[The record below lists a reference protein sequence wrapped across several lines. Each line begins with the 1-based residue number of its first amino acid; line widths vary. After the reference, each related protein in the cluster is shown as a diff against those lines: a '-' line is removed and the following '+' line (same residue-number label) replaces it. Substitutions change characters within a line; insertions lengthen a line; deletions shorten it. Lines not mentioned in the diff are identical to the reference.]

1 MAVLTCKKIEYYQF
15 MDKENNIVIIGA
27 GAAGFFAAIQCASV
41 MKSNNINGIVYLM
54 ESHKAY
60 LRKVRISGGG
70 RCNVTH
76 NEFNP
81 MQFCENYPRGKREL
95 RSPFESFQALDIIK
109 WFEERGV
116 EIVAE
121 ADGRMFPK
129 TNSSETI
136 IECFRREAISLGVEI
151 MTNSCVDKI
160 EHDSEALFVVT
171 YRHGSIKASGVLI
184 ATGSDK
190 RGHLLASSLSH
201 TITDLAPSL
210 FTFKI
215 KHPLLKDLAGTS
227 FKQIELKVSFDKKKY
242 ISKGPALITHW
253 GLSGPAVLKL
263 SSLAAREMKGCR
275 YKTMIT
281 VNFTPY
287 DKEENLKNTIL
298 SFKNNESSL
307 IKNKYPN
314 YLTKSFW
321 NNFILNIG
329 VDLEKKWNEISLK
342 DLNKIVSNLYRFE
355 LELNGQNRF
364 KEEFVECGG
373 IKLKEVSFKTMESKK
388 VKGLYFAGEVLD
400 IDGVTGG
407 FNFQNAW
414 TTGYIA
420 GTNLARNMTY

>member
-1 MAVLTCKKIEYYQF
+1 MN
-15 MDKENNIVIIGA
+15 KENNIVVIGA
-27 GAAGFFAAIQCASV
+27 GAAGFFAAIQCALTLKEQSIDGRV
-41 MKSNNINGIVYLM
+41 FLL

-60 LRKVRISGGG
+60 LRKVKISGGG

-76 NEFNP
+76 NEFNSTL
-81 MQFCENYPRGKREL
+81 FCENYPRGKREL
-95 RSPFESFQALDIIK
+95 RSPFQTFQALDIIK

-121 ADGRMFPK
+121 DDGRMFPK

-136 IECFRREAISLGVEI
+136 ITCFRNEAIKLGVEI
-151 MTNSCVDKI
+151 
-160 EHDSEALFVVT
+160 VT
-171 YRHGSIKASGVLI
+171 SAGVESIKVKENGEFEVNHRQGTLLASNLLL
-184 ATGSDK
+184 ATGSDS
-190 RGHLLASSLSH
+190 RGHTLARSLGH

-215 KHPLLKDLAGTS
+215 EHPLFKELSGTTFKDVEI
-227 FKQIELKVSFDKKKY
+227 KIDFDNKKKY
-242 ISKGPALITHW
+242 VSRGPALITHW

-263 SSLAAREMKGCR
+263 SSLAAREMKACSYQR
-275 YKTMIT
+275 KIFI
-281 VNFTPY
+281 NFSPY
-287 DKEENLKNTIL
+287 LKEEVLKIDFL
-298 SFKNNESSL
+298 RLKNNESSL

-321 NNFILNIG
+321 INFIEHIG
-329 VDLEKKWNEISLK
+329 INQDKKWNELSLK
-342 DLNKIVSNLYRFE
+342 DVNRMTTTLFRFE
-355 LELNGQNRF
+355 LHINGQNRF

-373 IKLKEVSFKTMESKK
+373 VKLSEVSFKTMESK
-388 VKGLYFAGEVLD
+388 VQKGLFFAGEVLD

-420 GTNLARNMTY
+420 GTNLALMNS